1 MTKQWVE
8 LIEWGE
14 RQSGEL
20 ERKSR
25 SGEGGRAGAW
35 AYAPLP
41 DTGATPCLPFFG
53 GPGRVVRRAMPAT
66 QSRPGLLGRAGP
78 VTTSAGPCHAWRGQ
92 TTGPRAGVGGPR
104 AAYSYID
111 ARIAFLAVL
120 LTFVDDQHRNNNG
133 RVSPSCSYTGE
144 RKTVTARMSHEPS
157 LGGILGLP
165 RALGF

>member
-1 MTKQWVE
+1 MTKQWAE

-25 SGEGGRAGAW
+25 SGEGGRLGLRPAPRHRGDPVPTVFWRAG
-35 AYAPLP
+35 PCRP
-41 DTGATPCLPFFG
+41 TGDAGNPVTTWFI
-53 GPGRVVRRAMPAT
+53 GPGR
-66 QSRPGLLGRAGP
+66 AGTG
-78 VTTSAGPCHAWRGQ
+78 TTPAGPCHAWRGQ
-92 TTGPRAGVGGPR
+92 TTGPRA
-104 AAYSYID
+104 ACSYID
-111 ARIAFLAVL
+111 ARITFLSVL

-133 RVSPSCSYTGE
+133 RVSPPYSYTGE
-144 RKTVTARMSHEPS
+144 RKTVTAKMSHGPS

>member
-1 MTKQWVE
+1 VTKQWVE

-35 AYAPLP
+35 TYAPLP
-41 DTGATPCLPFFG
+41 DTGAIPCLPFFG
-53 GPGRVVRRAMPAT
+53 GSGRVVRRAMSAT

-78 VTTSAGPCHAWRGQ
+78 GTIPAGPCHAWRGQ
-92 TTGPRAGVGGPR
+92 TTGPRA
-104 AAYSYID
+104 ACSYID
-111 ARIAFLAVL
+111 ARITFLSVL

-133 RVSPSCSYTGE
+133 RVSPPCSYTGE
-144 RKTVTARMSHEPS
+144 RKTVTARMSHGPS
-157 LGGILGLP
+157 LGGILDLP
-165 RALGF
+165 WALGF